1 MSGSWP
7 SEYIRFLEDSDATRV
22 IHYDDCVLL
31 YLSESTLEYHRSEI
45 LDSSNSNN
53 DGSNSSSNNGSSHSF
68 LSVYNNSDNSNNS
81 SSSDQNSNMS
91 SSDEDTDMS
100 SSDACYDGDASEE
113 EITEGRFLIGDG
125 LSRSDDGNYFL
136 VCHMCNF
143 HILHYTNDFHW
154 CACCDN
160 VKLSMGEIRDIKNKH
175 WNYHLF
181 EYLK

>member
-7 SEYIRFLEDSDATRV
+7 SEYTRFLEDSDATIV
-22 IHYDDCVLL
+22 IRYDDSVLH
-31 YLSESTLEYHRSEI
+31 YFSDYTLEYHRREI

-143 HILHYTNDFHW
+143 YILHYTNDFQW

-160 VKLSMGEIRDIKNKH
+160 GNLSMVEIRNIKNKH
-175 WNYHLF
+175 WTYHSF
-181 EYLK
+181 Y